1 MFGKRTKN
9 RQSGETKNIHTN
21 LKSSWLKSSSWNP
34 GTNELTL
41 FTKRGH
47 KINIPGVEER
57 DHWLFTHS
65 PPGRFYHHHL
75 KSKVDD
81 GSKVILVDGKSIKVD
96 AMTYQSLCSQ
106 IAESVG
112 F

>member
-1 MFGKRTKN
+1 MKTLSTSLSHGKT
-9 RQSGETKNIHTN
+9 QNIHTK

-34 GTNELTL
+34 KTKELTL
-41 FTKRGH
+41 VTKKGH
-47 KINIPGVEER
+47 KIDIPEVEER

-81 GSKVILVDGKSIKVD
+81 GSRIITVNGKSIKVD
-96 AMTYQSLCSQ
+96 SMTYQALCSQ
-106 IAESVG
+106 VAESVG